1 MSTIK
6 TAGSYEGFVE
16 LCSGYGGYN
25 PGSPNLTVSAL
36 RELSVKARQS
46 IEAFNVAKSEMS
58 RATNDRE
65 IAFAGLPKLVSG
77 ISFALAA
84 LGASEQT
91 MKDARVFLRQMSSR
105 KKSRDPI
112 ASGQSTEPVEGNRPF
127 SQRGYEA
134 MTNHFAQLVQLVSL
148 EPKYHP
154 NEAHLARVGLHETVS
169 KLRGLNQAV
178 NDARANFRHTRLA
191 LHQIFYGEAN
201 SVVSTARAAKKYLRS
216 VYGLNSNEYS
226 QVLKIKFKKTSIR

>member
-6 TAGSYEGFVE
+6 TVGSYEGFVE

-36 RELSVKARQS
+36 RELAGRARES
-46 IEAFNVAKSEMS
+46 IEAFNVAKSEMN
-58 RATNDRE
+58 RVTNDRE
-65 IAFAGLPKLVSG
+65 IAFVSLPKLVSG

-84 LGASEQT
+84 SGASEQT
-91 MKDARVFLRQMSSR
+91 MKDVRAFLRQMSSR

-112 ASGQSTEPVEGNRPF
+112 PSDQSTGPESNRPF

-134 MTNHFAQLVQLVSL
+134 MTNHVAQLVQLVSL
-148 EPKYHP
+148 EPKYQP
-154 NEAHLARVGLHETVS
+154 NEAHLTIAGLQETVS
-169 KLRGLNQAV
+169 KLHSLNRAV
-178 NDARANFRHTRLA
+178 NDARATLSHARLA
-191 LHQIFYGEAN
+191 LRQVISGEVN
-201 SVVSTARAAKKYLRS
+201 SVVTTARAAKKYLRS

-226 QVLKIKFKKTSIR
+226 QVRKVQFNKTSR

>member
-6 TAGSYEGFVE
+6 TVGSYEGFVE
-16 LCSGYGGYN
+16 LCSGYRGYN

-36 RELSVKARQS
+36 RELSVKARQTL
-46 IEAFNVAKSEMS
+46 EAFNVAKSEMS
-58 RATNDRE
+58 RVTNDRE

-84 LGASEQT
+84 SGASEQT
-91 MKDARVFLRQMSSR
+91 MKDVRAFLRQMTSR

-112 ASGQSTEPVEGNRPF
+112 PSGQSTEPESNRPF

-148 EPKYHP
+148 EPKYQP
-154 NEAHLARVGLHETVS
+154 NEAHLTLAGLQEAVS
-169 KLRGLNQAV
+169 NLRSLNQAV
-178 NDARANFRHTRLA
+178 NDARATLSHARLA
-191 LHQIFYGEAN
+191 LRQVISGEVN
-201 SVVSTARAAKKYLRS
+201 SVVTTARAAKKYLRS

-226 QVLKIKFKKTSIR
+226 QVREIKFNKTFW